1 MCTDVKLNY
10 TKKNYEKSGS
20 HCTNISKVM
29 DKKEYSRK
37 RHTEIRNYLLLDDV
51 HYLYAFLFAS
61 FTSQLD
67 ESMKRVDKIR
77 ESVDR

>member
-1 MCTDVKLNY
+1 
-10 TKKNYEKSGS
+10 
-20 HCTNISKVM
+20 M